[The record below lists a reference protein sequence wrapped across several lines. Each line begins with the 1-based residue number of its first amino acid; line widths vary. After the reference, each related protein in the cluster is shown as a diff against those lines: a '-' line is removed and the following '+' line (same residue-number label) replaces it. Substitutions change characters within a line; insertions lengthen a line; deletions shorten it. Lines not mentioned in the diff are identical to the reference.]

1 MHNPMTE
8 NEYVEGRGLKCPV
21 CRSSRVDAGGLDFD
35 GDIGSYSDVSCR
47 DCNAYWTEYFTM
59 TGYGELIADD
69 GTAIEIPESEPPE
82 RSH

>member
-8 NEYVEGRGLKCPV
+8 NEYVEGRGLKCPL
-21 CRSSRVDAGGLDFD
+21 CRSPDVVCGRADFD
-35 GDIGSYSDVSCR
+35 GDINICQDVSCR
-47 DCNAYWTEYFTM
+47 ECDASWTDHFTM